1 MSDDLEKFLQRAAQ
15 RRRQRVE
22 PSIVIIDEQNAD
34 VVEPEIVE
42 PEIVRPSLAS
52 ESVGDHVHSHIAPDP
67 FGDSTEE
74 MGDNIEDAHQEMDDH
89 IHEVFDHK
97 LGNLRT
103 QKVDDPHL
111 ISDDAAKQTFEAH
124 WLADM
129 LQNPETLRQ
138 AIVLNEI
145 MTPAFKRQR

>member
-1 MSDDLEKFLQRAAQ
+1 VSDDLEKFLQRAAQ
-15 RRRQRVE
+15 RRRQRSE

-52 ESVGDHVHSHIAPDP
+52 ESVGDHVHRHIDTDP
-67 FGDSTEE
+67 FTDRADE
-74 MGDNIEDAHQEMDDH
+74 MGDHIEDAHQEMDDH
-89 IHEVFDHK
+89 IHEIFDHK
-97 LGNLRT
+97 LSNLRT
-103 QKVDDPHL
+103 QKVDDPNA
-111 ISDDAAKQTFEAH
+111 ISDDVPKRTIEAH
-124 WLADM
+124 WLAEM

-145 MTPAFKRQR
+145 MTPAFRRQQ